1 MLMHSLPL
9 RCRTTGKAIPFLLPI
24 TFKCPTM
31 KEIKKF
37 NSPMFGEL
45 RVTRNEK
52 GELLFCLKDVCNSL
66 GLQVGATAKRL
77 GGDIN
82 STNVSSITV
91 LDANN
96 HGQQMYFVT
105 EPDLYRCIFQ
115 SRKPT
120 ARKFQDWVFNEVLPS
135 LRTTGAYVV
144 TKEEDSEEDII
155 ARGLIAA
162 KAALARRE
170 EHIKE
175 LEEQGRRQEIVI
187 EQKDA
192 QIDAQDKQIK
202 IAAPKADYYDKTLA
216 SKSCMTTTQ
225 VADDL
230 HTTAHTLNRKLQ
242 EIGIIYS
249 QSGQWHL
256 KMPYKKWN
264 LAGTRT
270 YNYQSSNGEVV
281 TKVTLVWNQRGKR
294 FILALYNNNFDVK
307 QAIAEIKGD
316 ISNK

>member
-1 MLMHSLPL
+1 M
-9 RCRTTGKAIPFLLPI
+9 TYVKI
-24 TFKCPTM
+24 
-31 KEIKKF
+31 F

-52 GELLFCLKDVCNSL
+52 GELLFCLKDVCDSL

-170 EHIKE
+170 QRIKE
-175 LEEQGRRQEIVI
+175 LECENSQSKQVI
-187 EQKDA
+187 EVQGERIAKDA
-192 QIDAQDKQIK
+192 
-202 IAAPKADYYDKTLA
+202 PKVEYYDQTLA
-216 SKSCMTTTQ
+216 AENMLTTRQIANELGIT
-225 VADDL
+225 ANEL
-230 HTTAHTLNRKLQ
+230 HNKLQ
-242 EIGIIYS
+242 QLKIIFRQSNQWLINKPYS
-249 QSGQWHL
+249 TWKLH
-256 KMPYKKWN
+256 
-264 LAGTRT
+264 GTRT
-270 YNYQSSNGEVV
+270 YTYYDTHKDV
-281 TKVTLVWNQRGKR
+281 TYAKPYLVWSQRGRR
-294 FILALYNNNFDVK
+294 FILALYKNNFNVK
-307 QAIAEIKGD
+307 LAISD
-316 ISNK
+316 INGKTAK

>member
-1 MLMHSLPL
+1 
-9 RCRTTGKAIPFLLPI
+9 
-24 TFKCPTM
+24 
-31 KEIKKF
+31 
-37 NSPMFGEL
+37 MFGEL

-144 TKEEDSEEDII
+144 AKKEDCEEDII

-170 EHIKE
+170 QRIKE
-175 LEEQGRRQEIVI
+175 LECENSQSKQVI
-187 EQKDA
+187 EAQGERIAKDT
-192 QIDAQDKQIK
+192 
-202 IAAPKADYYDKTLA
+202 PKVEYYDQTLN
-216 SKSCMTTTQ
+216 SKDCMTSSQ
-225 VADDL
+225 VALDL
-230 HTTAHTLNRKLQ
+230 GITAQELHNKLCQ
-242 EIGIIYS
+242 ANIIYK
-249 QSGQWHL
+249 QSGQWNLH
-256 KMPYKKWN
+256 KPYKGWKLHDTN
-264 LAGTRT
+264 T
-270 YNYQSSNGEVV
+270 YTFPSSNGGTH
-281 TKVTLVWNQRGKR
+281 TKVYTVWTQRGRR
-294 FILALYNNNFDVK
+294 FIIALFKNNFNVKLAL
-307 QAIAEIKGD
+307 AEINGNIAK
-316 ISNK
+316 

>member
-144 TKEEDSEEDII
+144 AKEEDCEEDII

-170 EHIKE
+170 ERIKE
-175 LEEQGRRQEIVI
+175 LECENSQSKQVI
-187 EQKDA
+187 EAQGERIAKDT
-192 QIDAQDKQIK
+192 
-202 IAAPKADYYDKTLA
+202 PKVEYYDQTLN
-216 SKSCMTTTQ
+216 SKDCMTSSP
-225 VADDL
+225 VALDL
-230 HTTAHTLNRKLQ
+230 GITAQELHNKLCQ
-242 EIGIIYS
+242 ANIIYK
-249 QSGQWHL
+249 QSGQWNLH
-256 KMPYKKWN
+256 KPYKGWKLHDTN
-264 LAGTRT
+264 T
-270 YNYQSSNGEVV
+270 YTFPSSNGGTH
-281 TKVTLVWNQRGKR
+281 TKVYTVWTQRGRR
-294 FILALYNNNFDVK
+294 FIIALFKNNFNVKLAL
-307 QAIAEIKGD
+307 AEINGNIAK
-316 ISNK
+316 

>member
-144 TKEEDSEEDII
+144 AKEEDCEEDII

-170 EHIKE
+170 ERIKE
-175 LEEQGRRQEIVI
+175 LECENSQSKQVI
-187 EQKDA
+187 EAQGERIAKDT
-192 QIDAQDKQIK
+192 
-202 IAAPKADYYDKTLA
+202 PKVEYYDQTLN
-216 SKSCMTTTQ
+216 SKDCMTSSQ
-225 VADDL
+225 VALDL
-230 HTTAHTLNRKLQ
+230 GITAQELHNKLCQ
-242 EIGIIYS
+242 ANIIYK
-249 QSGQWHL
+249 QSGQWNLH
-256 KMPYKKWN
+256 KPYKGWELHDTN
-264 LAGTRT
+264 T
-270 YNYQSSNGEVV
+270 YTFPSSNGGTH
-281 TKVTLVWNQRGKR
+281 TKVYTVWTQRGRR
-294 FILALYNNNFDVK
+294 FIIALFKNNFNVKLAL
-307 QAIAEIKGD
+307 AEINGNIAK
-316 ISNK
+316 